1 MPHSLWYYNKV
12 NIGLSPSGKATDFDS
27 VISLVR
33 IQPAQP
39 RRSELRCVQNA
50 RLIAG
55 HFSFASLLLL
65 FRKRSRSA
73 YLLGC
78 KRPRD
83 GSLSLPTFCGLT
95 AAIIESERAFCLGK
109 ELQRLDSDQEWE
121 RTRATREGSDRQTV
135 RWTVSTFL
143 QGSEATALKS
153 SQLKKRTAI

>member
-1 MPHSLWYYNKV
+1 M
-12 NIGLSPSGKATDFDS
+12 DCFDIPPRERS
-27 VISLVR
+27 DR
-33 IQPAQP
+33 AKIQPAQP

-95 AAIIESERAFCLGK
+95 AAIIESERAFCLA
-109 ELQRLDSDQEWE
+109 LVFQSWI
-121 RTRATREGSDRQTV
+121 RTAPFIV
-135 RWTVSTFL
+135 RF
-143 QGSEATALKS
+143 GYS
-153 SQLKKRTAI
+153 SQNPSKEQRQILDGKGPCRYNKTDVTSKEAPL